1 MKGLKD
7 LGKYRP
13 LCHTGR
19 GLLLYKTNKLYL
31 MDYEN
36 ENITD
41 VGTLPA
47 SGIKNLLASKS
58 RLFERMF
65 RSYARSSIAVNN
77 GALVTY
83 NCGIYNVDF
92 DKKTIKREHDFCT
105 GMNNPISFA
114 EINNI
119 KGFDDC
125 VAYGEYTWNPSSGP
139 VSICSRNK
147 SGKWSVAYTF
157 ERGTIKH
164 IHAIVP
170 DHFRNNVLILTG
182 DEDKESGFWIAE
194 DNFKAVRPLIVG
206 KQRYRS
212 CAAWPHKE
220 GILYATDT
228 PLENNFLCFISE
240 SNNWHPE
247 IVYEMPGPCIFSAKI
262 GDEYY
267 FSTSVEPDSN
277 IKGKRY
283 LFTYKLGSGVKERK
297 SFVIAG
303 NLEKGFSPVCEFKK
317 DIWPMTLFEF
327 GNIQFPGGEIKNNI
341 IMYPVSVK
349 KYDGKTVVYEIKKDE
364 YKTT

>member
-1 MKGLKD
+1 MEKIFLKNLKD

-13 LCHTGR
+13 LCHTDH
-19 GLLLYKTNKLYL
+19 GLLLYRSSKLYL

-36 ENITD
+36 ESIEYLCSLPLDGTKNI
-41 VGTLPA
+41 
-47 SGIKNLLASKS
+47 LASKS

-83 NCGIYNVDF
+83 NSGIYYVDF
-92 DKKTIKREHDFCT
+92 DNITIKREHDFCT
-105 GMNNPISFA
+105 GMNNPIGFA

-125 VAYGEYTWNPSSGP
+125 IAYGEYTGNPSAGP
-139 VSICSRNK
+139 VSIHTRNK
-147 SGKWSVAYTF
+147 SGEWSRAYTF
-157 ERGTIKH
+157 EKGTIKH

-182 DEDKESGFWIAE
+182 DADKESGFWVAE
-194 DNFKAVRPLIVG
+194 NNFKTVRPLIFG
-206 KQRYRS
+206 EQRYRS
-212 CAAWPHKE
+212 CAAWPQKE

-228 PLENNFLCFISE
+228 PLENNYLFFISE
-240 SNNWHPE
+240 SNNWQPE

-262 GDEYY
+262 GDVYY

-283 LFTYKLGSGVKERK
+283 LFSYKLGNGVKERK
-297 SFVIAG
+297 SYIIAG
-303 NLEKGFSPVCEFKK
+303 SLKKGFRSICSFKK
-317 DIWPMTLFEF
+317 DVLPMTLFEF
-327 GNIQFPGGEIKNNI
+327 GNVMFPNGSFTDKLYFYTN
-341 IMYPVSVK
+341 SVC
-349 KYDGKTVVYEIKKDE
+349 KYDGHLMTFIV
-364 YKTT
+364 